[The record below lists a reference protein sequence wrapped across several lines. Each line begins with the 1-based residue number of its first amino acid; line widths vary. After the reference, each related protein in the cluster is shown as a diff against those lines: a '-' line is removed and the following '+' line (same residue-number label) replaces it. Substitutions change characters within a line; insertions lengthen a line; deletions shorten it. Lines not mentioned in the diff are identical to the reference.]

1 MGKTGGTGTVRGG
14 GQELGP
20 CMEIQNVP
28 EPRVTCPWSQ
38 LREQEVERWRL
49 IVSAAWWEL
58 APLQFR
64 IPSELVHEGP
74 RQSSIQKVCL
84 LETSV
89 LYIAWNSIQGY
100 ILYASCL

>member
-14 GQELGP
+14 WQELGP

-38 LREQEVERWRL
+38 LREQEVERWWL

-74 RQSSIQKVCL
+74 RQLSIQKVCL

-89 LYIAWNSIQGY
+89 LYIAWKCIQGY
-100 ILYASCL
+100 I